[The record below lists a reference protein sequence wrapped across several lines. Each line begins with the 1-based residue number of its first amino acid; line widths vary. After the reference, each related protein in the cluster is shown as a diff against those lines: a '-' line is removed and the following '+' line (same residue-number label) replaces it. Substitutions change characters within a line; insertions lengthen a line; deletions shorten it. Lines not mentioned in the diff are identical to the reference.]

1 MRQIPENINMLLEKP
16 SVLIKN
22 GRNFVVVNARNHM
35 SAIQNDIPNSFNL
48 PGITSEIIRNGS
60 GKMAHEAEKIASE
73 NDANGIQLNVS
84 TQKPH
89 DFSIIYTPK
98 VQRPIAVPIVLAA
111 YKNCQK
117 QKRLIYKIF

>member
-1 MRQIPENINMLLEKP
+1 MLLEKP